1 MRTAGDAFLCAIVCA
16 ACARNGALSRLGCAV
31 LPETMIFSCAVR
43 LHASPAACAAAYVQC
58 HDEGIWLTVGWSETS
73 PPNRMSTPPAVCTAP
88 SRARVRVRAPQ
99 SVFDFFLHLF
109 TRVRQLLDSKK
120 DRGEGFVRKRGDFL
134 HFLGVSAQFSV
145 DIQGSMV
152 ERSVNLSVTDDLMK
166 SVKVNEVREFLFK

>member
-1 MRTAGDAFLCAIVCA
+1 MLFVCAIVCA

-43 LHASPAACAAAYVQC
+43 LHAPPAACAAAHVQC
-58 HDEGIWLTVGWSETS
+58 HDEGMWLTVGWSETL

-88 SRARVRVRAPQ
+88 SRARVCVRAPQ

-134 HFLGVSAQFSV
+134 HFLGVLVQFSV

-152 ERSVNLSVTDDLMK
+152 ARSVNLSVTDDLMK
-166 SVKVNEVREFLFK
+166 SVKINEVRESLFK

>member
-1 MRTAGDAFLCAIVCA
+1 MLF
-16 ACARNGALSRLGCAV
+16 CARSSGPFRGDEWSSLTPWLRCCARCSDFLLYRTFCTRRL
-31 LPETMIFSCAVR
+31 P
-43 LHASPAACAAAYVQC
+43 PAACAAAHVQC

-73 PPNRMSTPPAVCTAP
+73 PPNRMSASPAVCTAP
-88 SRARVRVRAPQ
+88 SRARVCVRAPQ

-120 DRGEGFVRKRGDFL
+120 DRGEDFVRKRGDFL

-152 ERSVNLSVTDDLMK
+152 EGRVNWSVTDDLMK
-166 SVKVNEVREFLFK
+166 SVKVNKVRESFFKC

>member
-1 MRTAGDAFLCAIVCA
+1 M
-16 ACARNGALSRLGCAV
+16 
-31 LPETMIFSCAVR
+31 
-43 LHASPAACAAAYVQC
+43 
-58 HDEGIWLTVGWSETS
+58 TS

-88 SRARVRVRAPQ
+88 SRTRTRTRASQ

-134 HFLGVSAQFSV
+134 HFLGVYAQFSV

-152 ERSVNLSVTDDLMK
+152 ARSVNLSVTDDWVN
-166 SVKVNEVREFLFK
+166 SVKVNMVREFLFR

>member
-1 MRTAGDAFLCAIVCA
+1 MLRV
-16 ACARNGALSRLGCAV
+16 
-31 LPETMIFSCAVR
+31 
-43 LHASPAACAAAYVQC
+43 LHAPPAACAAAHVQC

-73 PPNRMSTPPAVCTAP
+73 PPNRMSASPAVCTAP
-88 SRARVRVRAPQ
+88 SRARVCVRAPQ

-152 ERSVNLSVTDDLMK
+152 ERSVNWSVTDDLMK
-166 SVKVNEVREFLFK
+166 SVKVNEIREFLFKCRYIIN